1 MNRFLKKKY
10 DIEDEDVSG
19 NEITENGESD
29 FSDQDKCEDSDW
41 LVKMSSTYWFADI
54 LNIHAWTF

>member
-29 FSDQDKCEDSDW
+29 FSDQDKCEDYDW
-41 LVKMSSTYWFADI
+41 LVKISSTYWFADI